1 MIADVRGNPRSAAPR
16 RRRSTWSAAPEVSIA
31 KRLPRRRRSAPALLA
46 RVIGTLA
53 LTAGAITGSSAAALA
68 AEPPSPSPTASSE
81 TSPDPRSSASPTSSA
96 DLYDPGAVTVTPPAP
111 TGTTSFAYT
120 ASRSVSKGKFQSIYG
135 GCPAGWYVRPG
146 QPSAQVPTSPNPS
159 VAAATGEYV
168 ASEGASFFT
177 SIPSTGNG
185 HLYQNVTDQF
195 HNWSI
200 ASDHPASLTW
210 WCDAVPSWY
219 ADAPPLTKNA
229 TGDVGVSPVDPSCFY
244 CNMTTQYTNLSTG
257 LALDPGGTTGGPVLV
272 QQPTG
277 TSSQNWYLQGDSGGN
292 AFEYGIATFG
302 FWQPATLLST
312 AIADVNGSFVFAS
325 ASDEPPAGGQISY
338 VDWGAGQVSNAVMLI
353 QTDTTWSGSTP
364 LGGYC
369 LTGSGGVGSQV
380 TAEPCDATDDAQWWV
395 QEAGK

>member
-1 MIADVRGNPRSAAPR
+1 M
-16 RRRSTWSAAPEVSIA
+16 SIA
-31 KRLPRRRRSAPALLA
+31 KRLPRRRRSAPAVVA
-46 RVIGTLA
+46 RVIATLA
-53 LTAGAITGSSAAALA
+53 LTAGVITGSTTAALA
-68 AEPPSPSPTASSE
+68 AESPTPTPTVSSE

-111 TGTTSFAYT
+111 TNTASFAYT

-135 GCPAGWYVRPG
+135 GCPDGWYVRPG

-168 ASEGASFFT
+168 SSDGASFFT
-177 SIPSTGNG
+177 SIPSTGDG

-219 ADAPPLTKNA
+219 ADAPPLTKDA
-229 TGDVGVSPVDPSCFY
+229 TGDVGVSPVDPGCFY

-257 LALDPGGTTGGPVLV
+257 LALDPSGSIGSPVLV

-292 AFEYGIATFG
+292 AFEYDIATFG
-302 FWQPATLLST
+302 FWQPSFLLST
-312 AIADVNGSFVFAS
+312 AIADVNGYFVFAS

-338 VDWGAGQVSNAVMLI
+338 VDWGAGQVSSAVMLI

-380 TAEPCDATDDAQWWV
+380 TAEPCDATNDAQWWI
-395 QEAGK
+395 QEEGK

>member
-1 MIADVRGNPRSAAPR
+1 MSA
-16 RRRSTWSAAPEVSIA
+16 A
-31 KRLPRRRRSAPALLA
+31 KRLSRGRSSSPKILA

-53 LTAGAITGSSAAALA
+53 LTAGFIAGSSAVALA
-68 AEPPSPSPTASSE
+68 AESPSPTQRGSSE
-81 TSPDPRSSASPTSSA
+81 SSAGSTPSPAPTSSA
-96 DLYDPGAVTVTPPAP
+96 DLYDPAAVTVTPPAP
-111 TGTTSFAYT
+111 TNTASFAYT

-135 GCPAGWYVRPG
+135 GCPDGWYVRPG

-219 ADAPPLTKNA
+219 ADAPPLTKDA
-229 TGDVGVSPVDPSCFY
+229 TGDVGVSPVDPGCFY

-257 LALDPGGTTGGPVLV
+257 LALDPGGSIGSPVLV

-277 TSSQNWYLQGDSGGN
+277 TSSQNWYLQGDGGGN
-292 AFEYGIATFG
+292 AFEYDIATFG
-302 FWQPATLLST
+302 FWQPSMLLST
-312 AIADVNGSFVFAS
+312 AIADVNGFFVFAS

-380 TAEPCDATDDAQWWV
+380 TAEPCDATNDAQWWI
-395 QEAGK
+395 QEEGK

>member
-1 MIADVRGNPRSAAPR
+1 M
-16 RRRSTWSAAPEVSIA
+16 
-31 KRLPRRRRSAPALLA
+31 LA
-46 RVIGTLA
+46 RVAGTLV
-53 LTAGAITGSSAAALA
+53 LTAGVITGSSAVALA
-68 AEPPSPSPTASSE
+68 AESPPPTSSPSE
-81 TSPDPRSSASPTSSA
+81 TSPEPSSSSSPTSSA
-96 DLYDPGAVTVTPPAP
+96 DLYDPGAVSVTPPAP
-111 TGTTSFAYT
+111 TNTTSFAYT

-135 GCPAGWYVRPG
+135 GCPEGWYVRPG
-146 QPSAQVPTSPNPS
+146 QPSAMVPTSPNPS
-159 VAAATGEYV
+159 VAAATGSDV

-200 ASDHPASLTW
+200 VNDHPASLTW

-219 ADAPPLTKNA
+219 ADAPPLTRA
-229 TGDVGVSPVDPSCFY
+229 TKDEGVSPVDPSCFY
-244 CNMTTQYTNLSTG
+244 CNMTAQYTNLSTG
-257 LALDPGGTTGGPVLV
+257 LALDPGGSVGSPLLV

-292 AFEYGIATFG
+292 AFEYDIATFG
-302 FWQPATLLST
+302 FWQPATVLST
-312 AIADVNGSFVFAS
+312 AIADVNGFFVFAS
-325 ASDEPPAGGQISY
+325 AGDEPPAGGRISY

-369 LTGSGGVGSQV
+369 LTADGGVGSQV
-380 TAEPCDATDDAQWWV
+380 TAAPCDATDDAQWWV
-395 QEAGK
+395 REEGK

>member
-1 MIADVRGNPRSAAPR
+1 
-16 RRRSTWSAAPEVSIA
+16 
-31 KRLPRRRRSAPALLA
+31 
-46 RVIGTLA
+46 VIGAVA
-53 LTAGAITGSSAAALA
+53 LTAASITGSTVAAQA
-68 AEPPSPSPTASSE
+68 AESPAPTPSASPESSAGSTPSPA
-81 TSPDPRSSASPTSSA
+81 PTSSA

-111 TGTTSFAYT
+111 TNTTSFAYT

-135 GCPAGWYVRPG
+135 GCPDGWYVRPG
-146 QPSAQVPTSPNPS
+146 QPFAQVPTSPNPS

-219 ADAPPLTKNA
+219 ADAPPLTKDA
-229 TGDVGVSPVDPSCFY
+229 TGDVGVSPIDPSCFY
-244 CNMTTQYTNLSTG
+244 CNMTTQYTNLATG
-257 LALDPGGTTGGPVLV
+257 LALDPGGSVGSPVLV

-277 TSSQNWYLQGDSGGN
+277 TSSQNWYLQGNSGGN
-292 AFEYGIATFG
+292 AFEYDIATFG
-302 FWQPATLLST
+302 FWQPSFLLST
-312 AIADVNGSFVFAS
+312 AIADVNGYFVFAS

-364 LGGYC
+364 EGGYC

-380 TAEPCDATDDAQWWV
+380 TAEPCDATDDAQWWI
-395 QEAGK
+395 QGAGL